1 MNKDVRSDVEVNA
14 RKTALGRDDALR
26 LAHEVD
32 EIYVA
37 KGKRVIHMD
46 LKSEKPDDDTLAGL
60 LLNPTGNLR
69 APVLKKGRTLIVGFH
84 EATYEALLQDSAR

>member
-1 MNKDVRSDVEVNA
+1 MNA
-14 RKTALGRDDALR
+14 RKTALRRADALR

-37 KGKRVIHMD
+37 KGKRVIHLD
-46 LKSEKPDDDTLAGL
+46 LKSEKPDDDPLAGL

-69 APVLKKGRTLIVGFH
+69 APTLKKGRTLIVGFD
-84 EATYEALLQDSAR
+84 EATYEALLAR